1 MIKYDKIIVDTYQY
15 YHRVAC
21 TTISKKA
28 QDIVKVYISNINKL
42 LNSTYGEVYLLF
54 DPSASANKQKTA
66 SRKETCKA
74 YKENR
79 KKFEMS
85 AEGKLK
91 MEVMDLL
98 GSTLLLYPKHRVH
111 LYQHPEYEADDYVEK
126 LTASGNCLL
135 VTTDEDW
142 ARYLVPN
149 RVDMLISG
157 LVPEEAN
164 LFTSKNFEEKYG
176 FKPTIAT
183 VSIWKALMSDESD
196 NIMGV
201 YKNSKHIVL
210 KEAVDETVEA
220 LKKIAEENISV
231 DVASYM
237 FHNGQ
242 GHFTKVKQLLELS
255 CTEKSMEKL
264 NESFSNNL
272 QLIGSLIPNS
282 CDIKIENLEV
292 KLDIFKTS
300 KPFSLN
306 RR

>member
-21 TTISKKA
+21 TTVSKKP
-28 QDIVKVYISNINKL
+28 QDIVNIYISNINKL

-54 DPSASANKQKTA
+54 DPSASASKQKSS

-126 LTASGNCLL
+126 LTETGNCLL

-157 LVPEEAN
+157 LAPEESN
-164 LFTSKNFEEKYG
+164 LFTSKSFEEKYG

-196 NIMGV
+196 NIVGV

-210 KEAVDETVEA
+210 KEAVDETVKA
-220 LKKIAEENISV
+220 LKAIAGENIPL
-231 DVASYM
+231 DTASYM
-237 FHNGQ
+237 FHTGQ

-255 CTEKSMEKL
+255 CTEKSMDKL

-282 CDIKIENLEV
+282 SDIKIENLEV